1 MPCLLNRGF
10 HLAMIVP
17 VHRVDVFFGMII
29 LSLKKKKLLLMKSNL
44 NCDFYK
50 ENVNGIFLQQFQ

>member
-29 LSLKKKKLLLMKSNL
+29 LSLKKKKITIN
-44 NCDFYK
+44 
-50 ENVNGIFLQQFQ
+50 EV